1 MYHGK
6 AHVTR
11 YRRATAKLIYIALV
25 NQRIAY
31 ASKEVPRKMSDPE
44 LCDEHAVIRLLR
56 CVQQREKTGYRNAQV
71 NSKRT
76 RTVGCLQEHAGDLL
90 RVDPSCAG
98 HPWSHIGG
106 VKSARLQALS

>member
-31 ASKEVPRKMSDPE
+31 ASKEVPRKMSDLEP
-44 LCDEHAVIRLLR
+44 CDEHTVIRLLR

-76 RTVGCLQEHAGDLL
+76 RTVGCLQEHATIHFGKIHHVQIIPGRTLEASSRRDFK
-90 RVDPSCAG
+90 R
-98 HPWSHIGG
+98 
-106 VKSARLQALS
+106 